1 MKHKITGQLV
11 KKNGRYIAVWL
22 VDGRKHCRSLG
33 TDDQKVAKEKYDR
46 IMELIRNHYD
56 NK

>member
-11 KKNGRYIAVWL
+11 KKNGRYIAFWL

-33 TDDQKVAKEKYDR
+33 TDDQKVAKEKYDK
-46 IMELIRNHYD
+46 IMELIRNHYEE
-56 NK
+56 K